1 MIYVV
6 NGLVISLS
14 YKDTLDHILVI
25 NLKCDIYVV
34 KDLVGIGTWRD
45 TLEHTVVIIQC
56 DKAFIVNSSSQKHIR
71 THTGDK
77 CDYVPV
83 VKGFV

>member
-1 MIYVV
+1 
-6 NGLVISLS
+6 
-14 YKDTLDHILVI
+14 
-25 NLKCDIYVV
+25 VV

-45 TLEHTVVIIQC
+45 TVVIIQC

>member
-1 MIYVV
+1 
-6 NGLVISLS
+6 
-14 YKDTLDHILVI
+14 VI
-25 NLKCDIYVV
+25 NLISAIYVV

-77 CDYVPV
+77 SYKCDYVTV
-83 VKGFV
+83 VKGLV